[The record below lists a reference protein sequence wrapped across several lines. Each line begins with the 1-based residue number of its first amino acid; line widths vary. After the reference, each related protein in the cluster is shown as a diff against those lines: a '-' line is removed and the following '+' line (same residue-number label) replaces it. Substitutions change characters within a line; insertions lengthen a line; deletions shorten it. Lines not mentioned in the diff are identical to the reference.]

1 MKHSMESVR
10 WWWNAWESEKNAN
23 HVIMFGFFS
32 SKSSPL
38 TSSSP
43 SSSLWNE
50 IYIYTYVFFR
60 SIFIASSMV
69 TANST
74 CVLDECEYMWHIT
87 DGFRFVLP
95 ARCHSRYK
103 IFFPD
108 STLLFMWADA
118 DEMQTP
124 VLTATNNGGARYSST
139 RAIHAIS
146 VWVRSI
152 FNGCCENIYICMKK
166 PGDAIYLYWLRMRL
180 DGTQTQRTRCHKF
193 VTTWQQNT
201 LFLSQEW
208 EWERERGRVVCFTL
222 LSGRHTDH
230 VRILFRLFR
239 CSTMISRCRLIHLSR
254 VCHFMFVAVVADLD
268 HHRSTTHISI

>member
-1 MKHSMESVR
+1 
-10 WWWNAWESEKNAN
+10 
-23 HVIMFGFFS
+23 
-32 SKSSPL
+32 
-38 TSSSP
+38 
-43 SSSLWNE
+43 
-50 IYIYTYVFFR
+50 
-60 SIFIASSMV
+60 MV

-95 ARCHSRYK
+95 ARFHSRYK

-201 LFLSQEW
+201 RSLSQEW
-208 EWERERGRVVCFTL
+208 EWESRVIYFIIRTPYRSRENFISA
-222 LSGRHTDH
+222 LSMLYNDSSLP
-230 VRILFRLFR
+230 VDP
-239 CSTMISRCRLIHLSR
+239 SLSR
-254 VCHFMFVAVVADLD
+254 VPFHVCRRCRRLRSPSQ
-268 HHRSTTHISI
+268 HHTHIYIKIADEWNDTFLFYCLFGEFVFCAQKCILKSVHTHTHTQLRI